1 MVGDVIRKEEVVSS
15 LPQPLEQCP
24 VVPGEPGP
32 GRGGE
37 DGILYLCTLRLP
49 TEAQTRRHVHV
60 FLHSHSSLP
69 PACQAHGLSSPE
81 KGGILMQEA
90 ALDGCSPPLNQ
101 SLMTCLLKCVRGLGR
116 ESESDREASLGGGT
130 WF

>member
-1 MVGDVIRKEEVVSS
+1 MVGDVTRKEDVVSS
-15 LPQPLEQCP
+15 LPQPLEHWCLESLVQEQEMEM
-24 VVPGEPGP
+24 G
-32 GRGGE
+32 
-37 DGILYLCTLRLP
+37 LCIYAPSAFLP
-49 TEAQTRRHVHV
+49 KHQRAVHV
-60 FLHSHSSLP
+60 LSLSLSSLP

-101 SLMTCLLKCVRGLGR
+101 SLITRLLKCVRGLGR

>member
-1 MVGDVIRKEEVVSS
+1 
-15 LPQPLEQCP
+15 
-24 VVPGEPGP
+24 
-32 GRGGE
+32 
-37 DGILYLCTLRLP
+37 
-49 TEAQTRRHVHV
+49 
-60 FLHSHSSLP
+60 
-69 PACQAHGLSSPE
+69 
-81 KGGILMQEA
+81 MQEA